1 MIEVKTAVEIE
12 KMRAAGRV
20 AREVLD
26 LAGRMVQQPG
36 ITTDDIDQLVH
47 DETLKVRTLQNEP

>member
-1 MIEVKTAVEIE
+1 MIEVKTASEIE

-26 LAGRMVQQPG
+26 LAGRMVQPG

-47 DETLKVRTLQNEP
+47 DETLKVLYDE